1 MDSYKPTSSCRR
13 SLFSWMCAIVI
24 LTAGRVF
31 AADEI
36 KQNNA
41 DAAAT
46 IRRSSLPY
54 CGLYCVYTVLKLAG
68 QEIDFKKLAKSEYIG
83 SRKGS
88 SLAELKK
95 AAEDCGLYVLPVS
108 KLAAR
113 DLQHS
118 DYPIILHVKS
128 RIGSSQYDHYNL
140 FLGTKDGQARLL
152 DPPKPVNSVP
162 FSELAPCW
170 AGNGLI
176 LSTEPIDLDAV
187 LAPTRKRLL
196 ICAAIASVIILIVR
210 WAKRRLPSVW
220 NMSRR
225 QVYGLSAAQGAS
237 FAFVAL
243 LCGMVYHFAND
254 AGLLANA
261 DATAMIQE
269 SHAGK
274 FIRKIG
280 ERKVHRLLEGDAVFI
295 DARFGRDYEAGH
307 LEGAISVPVA
317 ASDVEVQKATADI
330 AKDSPIVVYCQSSRC
345 KFAEIVALKLIEK
358 GYSNISIFR
367 GGWAEWKG
375 RNDRPREA
383 TL

>member
-1 MDSYKPTSSCRR
+1 MDTHNRISSCTQ
-13 SLFSWMCAIVI
+13 SLFLWICAISI
-24 LTAGRVF
+24 LTGGRVF

-46 IRRSSLPY
+46 VRKSSLPY
-54 CGLYCVYTVLKLAG
+54 CGLYCIYTVLKLAG
-68 QEIDFKKLAKSEYIG
+68 EEIDFRRLAKPEYIG

-95 AAEDCGLYVLPVS
+95 AAEDFGLYVVPVS
-108 KLAAR
+108 RLASR
-113 DLQHS
+113 DLHRS

-140 FLGTKDGQARLL
+140 VLGTKDGQVRLL
-152 DPPKPVNSVP
+152 DPPYPVRLVP
-162 FSELAPCW
+162 YSELAPRW

-176 LSTEPIDLDAV
+176 LSTEPIDLDGV
-187 LAPTRKRLL
+187 LAPTRKRLI
-196 ICAAIASVIILIVR
+196 ICAAIASVIILIVH

-220 NMSRR
+220 NMSRS
-225 QVYGLSAAQGAS
+225 QVCGLSAAQGAS

-243 LCGMVYHFAND
+243 LCGMVYHFVND

-261 DATAMIQE
+261 EATATIQQA
-269 SHAGK
+269 HAGR
-274 FIRKIG
+274 FIPKIG
-280 ERKVHRLLEGDAVFI
+280 ERKVRSLLEGGAVFI

-307 LEGAISVPVA
+307 LEGAISVPVD
-317 ASDVEVQKATADI
+317 ASDVELQKATADI
-330 AKDSPIVVYCQSSRC
+330 AKDSPIVVYCQSSKC
-345 KFAEIVALKLIEK
+345 KHAEIVAIKLKDE

-367 GGWAEWKG
+367 GGWGEWVAKNG
-375 RNDRPREA
+375 KNKDA
-383 TL
+383 AS